1 MEPKQEASPA
11 RRSLQP
17 PRIESGKN
25 EKLSGFPSLQKDSFK
40 EPESKEQLLQQH
52 LGSGS
57 QLLLI
62 TKELPSMATRQHCSS
77 PSPSPGRE
85 PGSKPCAADPSLGLQ
100 DPPKPTTVH
109 SESSI
114 HKSRPGPDPGPPKS
128 KHPDRPLS
136 SQKPSAGTVVV
147 REPGMQSPGGPSQ
160 EAKGSSKGMSD
171 AFPALPCS
179 PNTATDVIGRG
190 GSGPSVSLPP
200 EGVPLD
206 TKLKPTGGG
215 HPLEMLEKSMYLP
228 RQGHPGVSESVD
240 QKLPTVSEKLN
251 LSPKHPKPSTVKD
264 GSPPCR
270 QMDKSPSP
278 QPTTTDRK
286 SEGKKCTEVL
296 HVPAD
301 SRKLETSLS
310 LAHGEARLKGTE
322 RAPAAVGKGLPE
334 AKGKGLSPQKP
345 PTEAG
350 KPSGMRRSPSA
361 TGQSSFRSTALP
373 EKSLSY
379 SSSFPEVRLGV
390 REASTTSS
398 DTSSAKA
405 NGATTEPT
413 APSNKDH
420 RKALPGSD
428 GGTQMTKSDS
438 LPSFRS
444 STITLESHH
453 PNPNVA
459 GGAGPR
465 DRALSV
471 TATAG
476 ETKGKEPTPGQ
487 PPQTRK
493 QNVGREATR
502 LSPVPSTDRPIALSS
517 EKDFVVRQRR
527 GKESLRSSPHKKAS

>member
-1 MEPKQEASPA
+1 M
-11 RRSLQP
+11 
-17 PRIESGKN
+17 
-25 EKLSGFPSLQKDSFK
+25 
-40 EPESKEQLLQQH
+40 
-52 LGSGS
+52 
-57 QLLLI
+57 
-62 TKELPSMATRQHCSS
+62 
-77 PSPSPGRE
+77 
-85 PGSKPCAADPSLGLQ
+85 
-100 DPPKPTTVH
+100 
-109 SESSI
+109 
-114 HKSRPGPDPGPPKS
+114 
-128 KHPDRPLS
+128 
-136 SQKPSAGTVVV
+136 V
-147 REPGMQSPGGPSQ
+147 REPGMQPPGGPSV
-160 EAKGSSKGMSD
+160 EGKGSSKGVSD
-171 AFPALPCS
+171 AFPVFPCS
-179 PNTATDVIGRG
+179 LNTASDAIARG
-190 GSGPSVSLPP
+190 GSGPSVPLPP

-215 HPLEMLEKSMYLP
+215 RPLEMLEKSIYLP

-270 QMDKSPSP
+270 QTDKSPTP

-286 SEGKKCTEVL
+286 SEGKKCTEAL

-301 SRKLETSLS
+301 SRKLEASLS

-322 RAPAAVGKGLPE
+322 RPPAMVGKGLPE

-350 KPSGMRRSPSA
+350 KPSGMKRSPSA
-361 TGQSSFRSTALP
+361 TGQSSFRSTVLP

-390 REASTTSS
+390 REASITSS

-471 TATAG
+471 TATTG

-493 QNVGREATR
+493 QNVGREVTR